1 MDNQS
6 RRFVLIVVKML
17 FERIAIPVIIVDQ
30 MNGNILALILKRT
43 IHQV

>member
-17 FERIAIPVIIVDQ
+17 FERIAIPVIIVDL
-30 MNGNILALILKRT
+30 MNGNILALIIKGT

>member
-17 FERIAIPVIIVDQ
+17 FERIAIPVIIVDL
-30 MNGNILALILKRT
+30 MNGNILALIIKRT
-43 IHQV
+43 IH